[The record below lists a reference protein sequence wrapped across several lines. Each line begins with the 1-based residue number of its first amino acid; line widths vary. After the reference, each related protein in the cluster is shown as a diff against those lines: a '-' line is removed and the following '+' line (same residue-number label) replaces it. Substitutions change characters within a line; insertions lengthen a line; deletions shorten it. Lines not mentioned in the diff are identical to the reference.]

1 MVSSDGDQSA
11 PATRTRLTTLAGPP
25 LGRTLRAPELSL
37 ELRPDALN
45 TGARAAL
52 SHASHHLY
60 ERHIAV
66 PAADEPRPNGL
77 DSSLFRQAWFTLGHP
92 AIITP
97 MDNEYVSGFT
107 LVEPSPPERTPL
119 VQLCRENNELVT
131 DLARYAEGLCT
142 EAAVRRKYKDLL
154 DNEAWTLLG
163 TDDLL
168 VEMVEAE
175 KLRRIRNGS
184 FKRERAQQHITRAPD
199 VLAAIMD
206 DPRANHRHKVD
217 AIKSLDALADNG
229 PKAAAGEEKVFIRI
243 DLTADTRAKGQAPN
257 PEDVITI
264 EATPRPSS
272 APKQIEDDHSESD
285 EWRR

>member
-1 MVSSDGDQSA
+1 MTTPSD
-11 PATRTRLTTLAGPP
+11 
-25 LGRTLRAPELSL
+25 
-37 ELRPDALN
+37 
-45 TGARAAL
+45 
-52 SHASHHLY
+52 
-60 ERHIAV
+60 
-66 PAADEPRPNGL
+66 
-77 DSSLFRQAWFTLGHP
+77 
-92 AIITP
+92 
-97 MDNEYVSGFT
+97 EYVSGFS
-107 LVEPSPPERTPL
+107 LEPSPPERSVPSLTQPL
-119 VQLCRENNELVT
+119 RENVELVD
-131 DLARYAEGLCT
+131 DLTRYAEGIYT
-142 EAAVRRKYKDLL
+142 ESAVRKKWRLS
-154 DNEAWTLLG
+154 EETWELLG
-163 TDDLL
+163 TDDEL
-168 VEMVEAE
+168 VRAIEEA
-175 KLRRIRNGS
+175 KIRRVRNGS